1 MNHKPASPDPLH
13 DHPASWLSA
22 LADGQADATA
32 PGCAAWRDDPRSREA
47 WHVYHLIGDVMRS
60 DDLASSPARDA
71 SFLAG
76 VRSRLAEE
84 PVVLAPASVPPARRP
99 AWWTP
104 AAAVAGIVAVTGVV
118 LVSRGPVSEPG
129 ATTLA
134 VSAVAGD
141 GIVRAAVGAASS
153 APALVIDGRMV
164 RDAQL
169 DNYLR
174 AHRDMRSG
182 AAAVP
187 GAGLRNVDAI
197 VADR

>member
-1 MNHKPASPDPLH
+1 MNNKPASPEPLH
-13 DHPASWLSA
+13 DHPGSWLSA
-22 LADGQADATA
+22 LADGQTDATA
-32 PGCAAWRDDPRSREA
+32 PGCAAWRDDPQSREA

-60 DDLASSPARDA
+60 EDLASDPARDA

-76 VRSRLAEE
+76 VRARLAQE
-84 PVVLAPASVPPARRP
+84 PVVLAPASLPPTRR
-99 AWWTP
+99 AGWWTP

-118 LVSRGPVSEPG
+118 FLSRTPVSEPG
-129 ATTLA
+129 ASTVA
-134 VSAVAGD
+134 VGTVAGD

-153 APALVIDGRMV
+153 APVLLIDGRMV

-182 AAAVP
+182 TAAVP